1 MGSLHTRLQ
10 PGRFGLLLM
19 VLWVAVVVAGCAPN
33 ASAELISP
41 QLGAQLFAK
50 ESSEEVVVAPTP
62 EPLKFA
68 NLTPEEVTAGLPADF
83 AAALAAADPTK
94 GEAVALANACIGCH
108 SLDPNQVMTGPT
120 WFHIADVAANR
131 RAGVSPALYIYHSII
146 TPNEYVVA
154 GYPSGIMLQNY
165 AETINQDDL
174 ANLIA
179 YLLLQH
185 E

>member
-1 MGSLHTRLQ
+1 MESLHTRLQ

-62 EPLKFA
+62 EPVKFA
-68 NLTPEEVTAGLPADF
+68 NLTPEEVTAGLPEDF
-83 AAALAAADPTK
+83 AAALAAADPSK

-108 SLDPNQVMTGPT
+108 SVDPNQTMTGPT
-120 WFHIADVAANR
+120 WFHVADTAANR
-131 RAGVSPALYIYHSII
+131 RAGVSPALYIYHSIL
-146 TPNEYVVA
+146 TPNEVVVD
-154 GYPSGIMLQNY
+154 GYPANIMPQIY
-165 AETINQDDL
+165 ADTISQGDL
-174 ANLIA
+174 ANLVA
-179 YLLLQH
+179 YLLQQH